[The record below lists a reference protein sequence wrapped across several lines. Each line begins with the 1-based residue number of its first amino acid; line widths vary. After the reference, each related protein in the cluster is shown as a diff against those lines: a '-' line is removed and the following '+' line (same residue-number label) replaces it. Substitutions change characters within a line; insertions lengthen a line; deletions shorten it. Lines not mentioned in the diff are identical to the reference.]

1 MYSQKL
7 AESRRRRCPCNLKES
22 VRVLPQL
29 AQMRRVEGARPAVN
43 PQLSAPY
50 SGLFWGSKYL
60 TPAICD
66 WVDGAI
72 SLAFRGTVDGTTRE
86 LSHSTFIPKLTT
98 TSPFCGAG
106 PRSNRLPLLRCT
118 GVLTTQEDVQ
128 FIGISKPGIRPQ
140 R

>member
-1 MYSQKL
+1 
-7 AESRRRRCPCNLKES
+7 
-22 VRVLPQL
+22 
-29 AQMRRVEGARPAVN
+29 MRQVEGARPAVN

-72 SLAFRGTVDGTTRE
+72 SLAFRGTVDGTYT
-86 LSHSTFIPKLTT
+86 PKLTT
-98 TSPFCGAG
+98 TSPFWGAG